1 MKALSI
7 HPSLREVREIDIE
20 MKANSIY
27 SFFNSILIDELTTLN
42 QHIIYSD
49 ANALSENKNAFFL
62 GEQLIIG
69 DALIIGQEGLSEK
82 NVSISQ
88 KELESLVI
96 HEINEFYKDVL
107 SLLSSTDINLYRT
120 FEVESPS
127 EKIALNTE
135 WVIYT
140 FNIADERTKE
150 YFLAELTKV
159 LDAKESIEEYMKKMA
174 GLAINAG
181 S

>member
-7 HPSLREVREIDIE
+7 HPSSREIREIDIE
-20 MKANSIY
+20 MQANSVY

-42 QHIIYSD
+42 QHMIYSD
-49 ANALSENKNAFFL
+49 ANALCENKDAYFL

-69 DALIIGQEGLSEK
+69 DALIVGQDSLNEK
-82 NVSISQ
+82 DVSISK
-88 KELESLVI
+88 KELESLVV
-96 HEINEFYKDVL
+96 HEVNEFYRDVL

-120 FEVESPS
+120 FEIESPS

-140 FNIADERTKE
+140 FNIADQRTKE
-150 YFLAELTKV
+150 YFLAELRKV
-159 LDAKESIEEYMKKMA
+159 LNAKESVEEYMKKMA
-174 GLAINAG
+174 QLAINAG
-181 S
+181 G

>member
-7 HPSLREVREIDIE
+7 HPSSREVREVDIE
-20 MKANSIY
+20 MQANTVY

-69 DALIIGQEGLSEK
+69 DALIVGQDSLNGK
-82 NVSISQ
+82 DVSISQ

-107 SLLSSTDINLYRT
+107 SLLCTTDINLYRT
-120 FEVESPS
+120 FEVQTAS

-140 FNIADERTKE
+140 FNIADDRTKE
-150 YFLAELTKV
+150 YFLAQLKKV
-159 LDAKESIEEYMKKMA
+159 LDAKESAEEYMKKMA

>member
-7 HPSLREVREIDIE
+7 HPTSREVKEIDIE
-20 MKANSIY
+20 MQANTVY

-49 ANALSENKNAFFL
+49 TNALCENKSAFFL

-69 DALIIGQEGLSEK
+69 DALVIGQDSLNEK
-82 NVSISQ
+82 DVSISK

-96 HEINEFYKDVL
+96 HEINEFYRDVL
-107 SLLSSTDINLYRT
+107 TLLSSTDINLYRT
-120 FEVESPS
+120 FEVESTS

-140 FNIADERTKE
+140 FNIADDRTKE

-159 LDAKESIEEYMKKMA
+159 IDAKTSVEEYIKRMA
-174 GLAINAG
+174 QLAINTG
-181 S
+181 G